1 MKEAA
6 NYEAALWR
14 AGGNRRLNIVSHDV
28 EIDSQLF
35 EKFAFVEVGGQ
46 LADEVTI
53 LCLNEKL
60 LALGAQVFHSWTT
73 RLRSHEV
80 HNQKGPP
87 LKSKGMERGQYQFL
101 GSRFDMSS
109 VNTPVPQPLLLPHQ
123 SEGRKI
129 VGASKNPEGHT
140 NACGKKT

>member
-1 MKEAA
+1 M
-6 NYEAALWR
+6 
-14 AGGNRRLNIVSHDV
+14 NIVSHDV

-80 HNQKGPP
+80 HNQKGPLRRNFP
-87 LKSKGMERGQYQFL
+87 AVPIRYLFENPRYQ
-101 GSRFDMSS
+101 
-109 VNTPVPQPLLLPHQ
+109 
-123 SEGRKI
+123 I
-129 VGASKNPEGHT
+129 
-140 NACGKKT
+140 